1 MCPEKTE
8 LEGNPYPAVE
18 IETLNKLQIVEIQVP
33 AFQKRSIRHTQI
45 PQAKMPDPRSAEGWC
60 QRLIC
65 ARSVLSDV
73 HICSFG
79 PFRPRT
85 CCELLDSGFSD
96 CLNSDPLCVR
106 DVLLL
111 RCRRT

>member
-8 LEGNPYPAVE
+8 LEGNPFPAVE

-45 PQAKMPDPRSAEGWC
+45 PQARMPDPRSAEGWC

-73 HICSFG
+73 HIFSFG
-79 PFRPRT
+79 PFRPN
-85 CCELLDSGFSD
+85 D
-96 CLNSDPLCVR
+96 
-106 DVLLL
+106 
-111 RCRRT
+111 